1 MTAQAPRKRGRRPQ
15 AELDPFTLRAA
26 QRGDRRAQRRLVDHH
41 GRAVFGVLSR
51 ILSPAGKAG
60 LVEDLAQETMMRV
73 LGSIERF
80 DPTGPAKL
88 STWIVTIAA
97 RLAVQELQRKRPSM
111 ISGDAE
117 AVDRI
122 VDGPAASP
130 ESHAAARQL
139 RVRVQRVV
147 RQMSAPLRAAFVLA
161 DGYGMTPT
169 EVAEALDVPAAT
181 ARTRIHRARER
192 IRAALNEEDA
202 T

>member
-1 MTAQAPRKRGRRPQ
+1 MTAGAPRGGRRPDG
-15 AELDPFTLRAA
+15 ELDPFTLRAA
-26 QRGDRRAQRRLVDHH
+26 QRGERRAQRRLVDHH
-41 GRAVFGVLSR
+41 ARSVFGVLSR
-51 ILSPAGKAG
+51 ILSPAGKGG
-60 LVEDLAQETMMRV
+60 LVEDLAQETMLRV

-88 STWIVTIAA
+88 STWILTIAA
-97 RLAVQELQRKRPSM
+97 RLAVQELQRRRPSM
-111 ISGDAE
+111 LSADAQ
-117 AVDRI
+117 AVDRL

-147 RQMSAPLRAAFVLA
+147 AEMSAPLRAAFVLA
-161 DGYGMTPT
+161 DGYGMTPS
-169 EVAEALDVPAAT
+169 EVAAALDVPAAT

-192 IRAALNEEDA
+192 IRAALDEEEA